1 MGKGR
6 LMGRK
11 NIFQT
16 DQAASEASAPRQTPP
31 RRDMPEAIGRGPVG
45 IMGNDLLSNSIREI
59 DPARIE
65 GSALADRLSIE
76 DEGIAALRDSI
87 RQHGQQVP
95 ILVRPTRDRPGHF
108 RIVYGR
114 RRLAALAGLGIKAK
128 AIIRTL
134 DEEEALVAQGQE
146 NNLRRNPSFIEKA
159 SFAAAMRASGYAT
172 EIILAALGID
182 KTALSKMKSVTDAL
196 PYPLIELIGAAPD
209 SGRRKWMDLADLL
222 RADVVAD
229 PVAEAEKILSNV
241 VGSDR
246 RLADLTAHFERQRR
260 IGTSAPRLV
269 AGTRRRLSLADG
281 QPVAELRGDT
291 KAVSLRVSKHDH
303 PGFGDWLE
311 AEAETLLRRL
321 HAEWQAAADRS

>member
-1 MGKGR
+1 
-6 LMGRK
+6 MGRK

-16 DQAASEASAPRQTPP
+16 EPVASEAPSPAPRQTPA

-76 DEGIAALRDSI
+76 DEGIAALRESM

-108 RIVYGR
+108 KVVYGR

-159 SFAAAMRASGYAT
+159 SFAAAMRASNYAT

-182 KTALSKMKSVTDAL
+182 KTALSKMKSVTDTL
-196 PYPLIELIGAAPD
+196 PYPLIELIGAAPE

-222 RADVVAD
+222 RADIVAD
-229 PVAEAEKILSNV
+229 PVAEAETVLSKDI
-241 VGSDR
+241 GSDR
-246 RLADLTAHFERQRR
+246 RLADLTAHFARLRR
-260 IGTSAPRLV
+260 AEAPPALP
-269 AGTRRRLSLADG
+269 AATARRVLSLADG
-281 QPVAELRGDT
+281 KPVAELRGDA
-291 KAVSLRVSKHDH
+291 KAISLKVSKRDH
-303 PGFGDWLE
+303 PAFGDWLE

-321 HAEWQAAADRS
+321 HAEWQAETAQD